1 MRPQNAIRRQRVGV
15 EAFIAVNGRIGKSSQ
30 RRPVF
35 QQPAD
40 VVIPGIAQQ
49 VLIAD
54 KRIRP
59 GFPVPQRLVQM
70 SPTRIHIGQGGF
82 RHEAGQQ
89 AVTPHQVLD
98 RGAEQQ
104 QGIGRGEA
112 VQGIKRHLELARSPF
127 GLNGAQG
134 QFQPGGHVPD
144 DVSHVRDPVHR
155 VLGMVLKAV
164 ADCLHC
170 RRVGRLPGF
179 AE

>member
-1 MRPQNAIRRQRVGV
+1 MRPENAVRRQRVGV
-15 EAFIAVNGRIGKSSQ
+15 KPFIAVDGRVGKRGQ
-30 RRPVF
+30 RRAVF

-49 VLIAD
+49 VLIAG
-54 KRIRP
+54 KRIVP
-59 GFPVPQRLVQM
+59 GFPVPQRLVQV
-70 SPTRIHIGQGGF
+70 PAARIDVGQGGF

-89 AVTPHQVLD
+89 AVAPHQVLD

-112 VQGIKRHLELARSPF
+112 AQGIERHLELARPPF
-127 GLNGAQG
+127 GLDGAQG

-144 DVSHVRDPVHR
+144 DAGHVRDPVHR

-170 RRVGRLPGF
+170 RRLG
-179 AE
+179 